1 MQSNSD
7 FTAHLKE
14 AVSYCRGSSDPKF
27 ISIAELLIT
36 AISRVDFK
44 AAQEAR
50 AIASGSTA
58 AASMVNTTGGRFSTT
73 PKGLAGNPLVAGQ
86 VRAAQDMEKKSA
98 AAAEA
103 DSKEADNTVSSEAD
117 AKALIETSGLATIK
131 SDSQLEKFFASST
144 VAEITAKYSKEQL
157 LAVAESMGISVQ
169 KRMSANIIASAIKHK
184 LG

>member
-14 AVSYCRGSSDPKF
+14 AVAYCRKSTDPRF
-27 ISIAELLIT
+27 ISAAELLIQ
-36 AISRVDFK
+36 AISRIDFK

-50 AIASGSTA
+50 GIASGSGA
-58 AASMVNTTGGRFSTT
+58 AAMVNTTGGRFSTT
-73 PKGLAGNPLVAGQ
+73 PKGMAGNPLVAGHAQ
-86 VRAAQDMEKKSA
+86 AARELEKKNA
-98 AAAEA
+98 LAAEA
-103 DSKEADNTVSSEAD
+103 AASNVQSD
-117 AKALIETSGLATIK
+117 AQNDVQALIETSGLATIK

-144 VAEITAKYSKEQL
+144 VAEITAKYNKEQL
-157 LAVAESMGISVQ
+157 LAVADQLGIPVQ

>member
-14 AVSYCRGSSDPKF
+14 AVAYCRKSTDPRF
-27 ISIAELLIT
+27 ISAAELLIQ
-36 AISRVDFK
+36 AISRIDFK

-50 AIASGSTA
+50 GIASGSGA
-58 AASMVNTTGGRFSTT
+58 AAMVNTTGGRFSTT
-73 PKGLAGNPLVAGQ
+73 PKGMAGNPLVAGHAQ
-86 VRAAQDMEKKSA
+86 AARELEKKNA
-98 AAAEA
+98 LVAEA
-103 DSKEADNTVSSEAD
+103 DSAEADNTVGSDAD
-117 AKALIETSGLATIK
+117 ARALIETSGLATIK

-144 VAEITAKYSKEQL
+144 VAEITAKYNKEQL
-157 LAVAESMGISVQ
+157 LAVADQLGIPVQ

>member
-7 FTAHLKE
+7 FTTHLKE
-14 AVSYCRGSSDPKF
+14 AVAYCRKSTDPRF
-27 ISIAELLIT
+27 ISAAELLIQ
-36 AISRVDFK
+36 AISRIDFK

-50 AIASGSTA
+50 GIASGSGA
-58 AASMVNTTGGRFSTT
+58 AAMVNTTGGRFSTT

-103 DSKEADNTVSSEAD
+103 DSTEADNTVSSEAD

-131 SDSQLEKFFASST
+131 SDSQLEKFFATST